1 MAAQSIEAI
10 KNKEVRGCIMRAL
23 ALSQFNPISNHTLQM
38 GLIDKCTD
46 IMPQVLYLKDKGYI
60 RVDDVSKEN
69 LGGIQYL
76 INLTAKG
83 VDLIEGSIAPD
94 PGVSL

>member
-1 MAAQSIEAI
+1 MAQSIEAI

-23 ALSQFNPISNHTLQM
+23 ALSQFNPISNHALQM
-38 GLIDKCTD
+38 GLIEKSTD

-69 LGGIQYL
+69 LGGIQFVV
-76 INLTAKG
+76 NLTAKG
-83 VDLIEGSIAPD
+83 VDLIEGSITPD